1 MGLNKGKGGKGH
13 KKHKNKDSTEIFRQL
28 IFKEDGQVYGS
39 ITKALGNGRFS
50 VKCFGDEGE
59 EDKVIICTI
68 RGSMRKREWI
78 ATGDIVLVSLRDYQ
92 PDKADIILKYLPY
105 EVRKLK
111 ECNEIDKSVNTSS
124 FNGSFNEDEDDK
136 NIHFDFDSSED
147 DEEINI
153 DEI

>member
-59 EDKVIICTI
+59 EDKVINCTI
-68 RGSMRKREWI
+68 RGNMRKREWI
-78 ATGDIVLVSLRDYQ
+78 AVGDIVLVSLRDFQ

-124 FNGSFNEDEDDK
+124 FNGSFNDDEDDK
-136 NIHFDFDSSED
+136 NIQFGFDSSD